1 MSFGTQRVDF
11 QALAKAALTELHAP
25 EPAETTEWLVQEGR
39 PLYGANVATMR
50 TSVVAACRDL
60 QAHPALRLHC
70 TCGQKLDFLALLAV
84 PSHGVHVVSSP
95 RRLPPKLRSG
105 GFGDLDPTAIGN
117 DDPEP
122 HWVPATQTS
131 PVLRPGD
138 PFPATLGTSIW
149 IAPEPAS
156 GALLR
161 CSSVRISQRRTF
173 VCDATR
179 CNAAHTLLNVS
190 LLHLVLEAIAAG
202 QDEVRLISPAAAAS
216 APQR

>member
-11 QALAKAALTELHAP
+11 QTLARAALNELDEP
-25 EPAETTEWLVQEGR
+25 DPAEPTEWLVQEGW
-39 PLYGANVATMR
+39 PLYGANVAAMR
-50 TSVVAACRDL
+50 TSVVAACKEL
-60 QAHPALRLHC
+60 QAHPAMRLRC
-70 TCGQKLDFLALLAV
+70 ACGQKLGFLALLAL
-84 PSHGVHVVSSP
+84 PSRGVYVVSSP

-105 GFGDLDPTAIGN
+105 GFGDLDPIAIGN

-122 HWVPATQTS
+122 HWIPATLTS

-138 PFPATLGTSIW
+138 PFPATFGTSIW

-156 GALLR
+156 SVLLR
-161 CSSVRISQRRTF
+161 CSSIRISQRRSF

-179 CNAAHTLLNVS
+179 CNAVHTLLNVK
-190 LLHLVLEAIAAG
+190 LLRLVLQAIAAG
-202 QDEVRLISPAAAAS
+202 QDEVRLVSSAAAAS